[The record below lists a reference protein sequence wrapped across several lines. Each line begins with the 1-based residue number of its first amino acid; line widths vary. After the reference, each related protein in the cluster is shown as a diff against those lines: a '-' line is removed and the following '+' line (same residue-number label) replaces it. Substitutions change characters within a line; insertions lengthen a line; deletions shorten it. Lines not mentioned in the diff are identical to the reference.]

1 MTQRLT
7 FFDSPMARACRQD
20 CPSLDSMVYLFIF
33 FVKYIRGL
41 KKVPVGDPGPRG
53 HITPLHREKGELSP
67 KDVRLGPG
75 GLVKAYDLAW

>member
-1 MTQRLT
+1 MIHLWPEHADKIAHPWIVW
-7 FFDSPMARACRQD
+7 FI
-20 CPSLDSMVYLFIF
+20 YLFF

-67 KDVRLGPG
+67 KDMRLGPG